1 MNRTYE
7 CKEAV
12 IAFLEGRIVR
22 AREYNSPDKTTWPY
36 RVTKLTDFDDPDFVF
51 CIFGVTE

>member
-1 MNRTYE
+1 MNRAYE

-12 IAFLEGRIVR
+12 IAFLEGRPGR
-22 AREYNSPDKTTWPY
+22 AREYNTPDKTTWPY

-51 CIFGVTE
+51 CIFGVAE